1 MLEESSN
8 VIAVISALISCLA
21 AVYARWQA
29 KSGAH
34 ANKIAIHENRLRV
47 YKGVLRFHGHICAVG
62 ISISDKEFWDFVEI
76 SEISEFYYPKNIAD
90 KLEGIVQILEKTRSL
105 HWDCEYQNKN
115 GREQNWDELAR
126 ERNVSMKQARDTCGE
141 IKKEMKPYLV
151 VSTRKADSPFSPLS

>member
-47 YKGVLRFHGHICAVG
+47 YKGVLRFHGQNAVG

-76 SEISEFYYPKNIAD
+76 SEISEFYYPKHTY
-90 KLEGIVQILEKTRSL
+90 K
-105 HWDCEYQNKN
+105 
-115 GREQNWDELAR
+115 
-126 ERNVSMKQARDTCGE
+126 
-141 IKKEMKPYLV
+141 
-151 VSTRKADSPFSPLS
+151 